1 MAFAYNESM
10 TTVLPASA
18 LGLLPD
24 IDRNPVAEQVG
35 DDLWVV
41 AGTHALILTSATAV
55 IDSAMWYEAAT
66 AQWEAETR
74 QLSVTWVDPQ
84 RPDWMLTTVSEDPHV
99 LMRTISD
106 HVNHSIVIHKALKVS
121 NGTQVAAWIRRAEDG
136 KLFSVLIAL
145 GPLDEA
151 SQKEA
156 DAFER
161 DLRESVGLD

>member
-1 MAFAYNESM
+1 MAFAYNEPM

-18 LGLLPD
+18 LDLLPD
-24 IDRNPVAEQVG
+24 SDRNPVAEQVG

-41 AGTHALILTSATAV
+41 AGTHALILTSATAI

-84 RPDWMLTTVSEDPHV
+84 RPDWTLTTVSEDPHV

-106 HVNHSIVIHKALKVS
+106 RVNHS
-121 NGTQVAAWIRRAEDG
+121 
-136 KLFSVLIAL
+136 
-145 GPLDEA
+145 
-151 SQKEA
+151 
-156 DAFER
+156 
-161 DLRESVGLD
+161 